1 MATSTGQRKGTR
13 SRKTGAVARAQAAT
27 AAEAESAGGSEVEA
41 VTSFP
46 PASCDAGLPAS
57 DVLHE
62 IVYGEFKQLN
72 RTVDELP
79 YPLVLLPRAADDT
92 KIAEAIS
99 KAPNVYATHA
109 SAMTALDAQG
119 GVPVSRAFHRDLRDL
134 KRPLVAELP
143 VRNITPLLNNRRV
156 TLNYAGGTARAELN
170 DQNVADLVAGL
181 PTTVLAKTAKGDVA
195 LKLVQPAAQR
205 DVAPLQNLYEVAS
218 ADSFIRDP
226 YVAGTDGTRIRV
238 DLNGRQLRALA
249 SEGHTT
255 VRLGGHEVTLRSGGE
270 QTASQSY
277 AASVTSYRSPG
288 LESTSTRNVP
298 SADAETP
305 VPVVTQL
312 KLALYVPW
320 RQGWKLRGYSRGE
333 LLHAL
338 ALAPQEEV
346 TIEVSSWDR
355 RKRSFED
362 SAQSEFEQTTDF
374 TDTEKDSQSVVREV
388 ANQSQFGVNFG
399 TQVGAKFEVVSFSGS
414 AGGDARTAINNS
426 TKTSFDTLR
435 EATRHASMKLRLQ
448 RQTKIGETTEIG
460 TEEKVTRKVRNPNL
474 CHTLLLNYYEV
485 LTHYDIVT
493 EFNRDDACLCVLI
506 PIRSRLGAER
516 FTYQTVR
523 YYESVLRRVLLV
535 PSLADGFEAA
545 RKLFAQDQLCEA
557 RRRSEA
563 CNAAKNPGSFQT
575 SDQERLQKQA
585 NRIVKAYATLK
596 GANQFLSALVG
607 PPWWQAFVPYPVL
620 TLYLLDKAQFQRWLY
635 VKRARELEPNLFTVL
650 DALTENNEEGLNN
663 LLEALGTVSDLGALS
678 TQKMAQDQ
686 NVLYQVIRRAYLV
699 PPPVIFTD
707 IPGDAYAVSDGGLYA
722 TVNGMLDLL
731 SAIAEEA
738 AAKKAKEEMA
748 ANQATVQKDWSDK
761 EIAEALEAVDALTEH
776 LNDYRNFYRT
786 AIFKLMP
793 WSDEFEDLLRLY
805 SPLIQRQVLGFVG
818 DSIALPIN
826 ADLDPRTKELFDE
839 LITRNPTLLS
849 MQSVQEVTLPATGV
863 HLENRLGGCSGCED
877 YIEQIRASDIASKQV
892 DVELKRQTLEQ
903 QRLETDRFKKR
914 LDAKDFTDPLTRP
927 TTLRIEQVKEDSPAQ
942 PVAPTTPTP

>member
-1 MATSTGQRKGTR
+1 MATSTGRRKGTR
-13 SRKTGAVARAQAAT
+13 SKKTGAVADTQAAT
-27 AAEAESAGGSEVEA
+27 AVKATDEAKVEA

-46 PASCDAGLPAS
+46 PGNCDAGLPAS

-62 IVYGEFKQLN
+62 IIYGEFKQLN
-72 RTVDELP
+72 RTVDDLP
-79 YPLVLLPRAADDT
+79 YPIVLLPRAADDT
-92 KIAEAIS
+92 KFAHAIS
-99 KAPNVYATHA
+99 KASNLF
-109 SAMTALDAQG
+109 SAQTSAVTALDAHG
-119 GVPVSRAFHRDLRDL
+119 GVPLNHLFTKDLREL
-134 KRPLVAELP
+134 KRPILAEHSI
-143 VRNITPLLNNRRV
+143 RNLTPLLNSRRV
-156 TLNYAGGTARAELN
+156 TLNYAGTTARADL
-170 DQNVADLVAGL
+170 DDHNVADLLAGL
-181 PTTVLAKTAKGDVA
+181 STTVLAKTAKGDVA
-195 LKLVQPAAQR
+195 LKLVQPAIQR
-205 DVAPLQNLYEVAS
+205 GAAPLQNLYEIKS

-238 DLNGRQLRALA
+238 DLNGSQLRSL
-249 SEGHTT
+249 SNDGHTT
-255 VRLGGHEVTLRSGGE
+255 VRLGGHDVTLRSGGE
-270 QTASQSY
+270 QTASASY
-277 AASVTSYRSPG
+277 AASVTTYKNPG
-288 LESTSTRNVP
+288 LESASTRDTP
-298 SADAETP
+298 LAE
-305 VPVVTQL
+305 VDKSIPVVTQL
-312 KLALYVPW
+312 KLAMYVPW

-388 ANQSQFGVNFG
+388 ANQSQFGANFG
-399 TQVGAKFEVVSFSGS
+399 TQVGAKFEVVSFGGT
-414 AGGDARTAINNS
+414 AGGDMRTAVNDS
-426 TKTSFDTLR
+426 TKTSFDSLR

-460 TEEKVTRKVRNPNL
+460 TEEKVTRKVRNANL

-523 YYESVLRRVLLV
+523 YYESVLRRVLLI
-535 PSLADGFEAA
+535 PSLADGFDAA
-545 RKLFAQDQLCEA
+545 RKLFAQDQLCDA
-557 RRRSEA
+557 KRRNEA
-563 CNAAKNPGSFQT
+563 CNAAKNPGSFET

-596 GANQFLSALVG
+596 GVNQFLSATVG
-607 PPWWQAFVPYPVL
+607 PPWWQGFVPYPVL

-635 VKRARELEPNLFTVL
+635 VQRSRELEPSLFTVL
-650 DALTENNEEGLNN
+650 DSLTADNEEGLNS
-663 LLEALGTVSDLGALS
+663 LLEALGTVSDLGAIS
-678 TQKMAQDQ
+678 PQKMAQDQ
-686 NVLYQVIRRAYLV
+686 NILYGVIRRAYLV

-707 IPGDAYAVSDGGLYA
+707 IPGDAYAVGDGGLYG
-722 TVNGMLDLL
+722 TLNGMLDLL
-731 SAIAEEA
+731 STIAEEA
-738 AAKKAKEEMA
+738 AAKKAKDDMA

-761 EIAEALEAVDALTEH
+761 EIAEALESVDALTEH

-826 ADLDPRTKELFDE
+826 ADLDPRTKELFDQ

-849 MQSVQEVTLPATGV
+849 MQSTQQVTLPATGV
-863 HLENRLGGCSGCED
+863 HLENRLGACSGCED
-877 YIEQIRASDIASKQV
+877 YIEEIRANDIASKKV

-914 LDAKDFTDPLTRP
+914 LEAKDFTDPLTRP
-927 TTLRIEQVKEDSPAQ
+927 TTLRIEQVKDGAAPAPAA
-942 PVAPTTPTP
+942 PVAPPP

>member
-1 MATSTGQRKGTR
+1 MPRKA
-13 SRKTGAVARAQAAT
+13 GAVTRARAAT
-27 AAEAESAGGSEVEA
+27 TADAVAVEESKVDET

-46 PASCDAGLPAS
+46 PGSCDAGLPAS

-79 YPLVLLPRAADDT
+79 YPIVLLPRAADDT

-99 KAPNVYATHA
+99 TAPHLYATQA

-119 GVPVSRAFHRDLRDL
+119 GVPVSRAFQRDLRDL

-143 VRNITPLLNNRRV
+143 VRNITPLLDTRRV
-156 TLNYAGGTARAELN
+156 TLNYAGGPARAELN
-170 DQNVADLVAGL
+170 DQNIADLVAGL

-195 LKLVQPAAQR
+195 LKLLQLAAQR
-205 DVAPLQNLYEVAS
+205 VATPLQTLYEVAS

-226 YVAGTDGTRIRV
+226 YVAGTDGSRVRV
-238 DLNGRQLRALA
+238 DLNGPQLRALA

-255 VRLGGHEVTLRSGGE
+255 VRVGGHDVTLRSGGE
-270 QTASQSY
+270 QTASQSH
-277 AASVTSYRSPG
+277 AASVMSYKNPG
-288 LESTSTRNVP
+288 LQSVPTRE
-298 SADAETP
+298 AETP

-362 SAQSEFEQTTDF
+362 SAQSEFEQSSDF

-399 TQVGAKFEVVSFSGS
+399 TQVGAKFEVVSFSGT

-426 TKTSFDTLR
+426 TKTSFDSLR

-493 EFNRDDACLCVLI
+493 EFNKDDACLCVLI

-535 PSLADGFEAA
+535 PALADGFDAA

-557 RRRSEA
+557 RRRNDA
-563 CNAAKNPGSFQT
+563 CNAAKNPGSFEPT
-575 SDQERLQKQA
+575 DQERLQKQA

-596 GANQFLSALVG
+596 GVNQFVSAVVG

-620 TLYLLDKAQFQRWLY
+620 TLYLLDKSQFQRWLY
-635 VKRARELEPNLFTVL
+635 VKRARELAPNLFAML
-650 DALTENNEEGLNN
+650 DALIENDEDGLNN
-663 LLEALGTVSDLGALS
+663 LLEALGTVSDLGALA
-678 TQKMAQDQ
+678 TQKMGQDQ

-707 IPGDAYAVSDGGLYA
+707 IPAEAYAVSDGGLHS
-722 TVNGMLDLL
+722 TLNGLLDLL
-731 SAIAEEA
+731 SAIATEA
-738 AAKKAKEEMA
+738 AAKKAKDDMA

-761 EIAEALEAVDALTEH
+761 EISAALEAVDALTEH
-776 LNDYRNFYRT
+776 LNEYRNFYRT
-786 AIFKLMP
+786 TIFKLMP
-793 WSDEFEDLLRLY
+793 WSDEFEELLRLY

-839 LITRNPTLLS
+839 LVTRNPTLLS
-849 MQSVQEVTLPATGV
+849 MQNVQEVTLPATGV

-877 YIEQIRASDIASKQV
+877 YIGQIRASDIASKQV
-892 DVELKRQTLEQ
+892 DVELKQQTLEQ
-903 QRLETDRFKKR
+903 QRLETERFKKR
-914 LDAKDFTDPLTRP
+914 LDAKDLSDPLTRP
-927 TTLRIEQVKEDSPAQ
+927 TTLRIEQVKEDSPA
-942 PVAPTTPTP
+942 APTTPTP